1 MSRNQTCLPVT
12 LLGFLLA
19 LLLSG
24 QASAQDPGQAPAQA
38 QQPAAQQLDR
48 NAAKDMLNKL
58 GSASSTSEFVLTPDQ
73 DQRLH
78 TLPKDL
84 LDALQIQS
92 DNPCL
97 LIAHDPRV
105 RSHQFVVCNGLFPPG
120 FDAHQP
126 AFDLKLGKPFPWH
139 VLTISFPD
147 AAPDNPDEQI
157 IQYTWEYD
165 FSSVPP
171 QLQQVLSPA
180 TPRSGRSLF
189 RLEAGEWHWVAY
201 R

>member
-1 MSRNQTCLPVT
+1 MSRNPTCIPAILLGLLLAVLLPV
-12 LLGFLLA
+12 A
-19 LLLSG
+19 V
-24 QASAQDPGQAPAQA
+24 P
-38 QQPAAQQLDR
+38 AQQLDR
-48 NAAKDMLNKL
+48 NAARDMLNKL
-58 GSASSTSEFVLTPDQ
+58 GAASSTSEFVLTPDQ

-78 TLPKDL
+78 ALPKDL
-84 LDALQIQS
+84 LDPLQVQS

-120 FDAHQP
+120 LDPHQP

-147 AAPDNPDEQI
+147 AAPDDPNEQI

-165 FSSVPP
+165 FSSLPQ
-171 QLQQVLSPA
+171 QLQQILSPA
-180 TPRSGRSLF
+180 TPLSGRSLF
-189 RLEAGEWHWVAY
+189 RLDSGDWHWVAY